1 VKLWHIVAV
10 VGVGIAFGF
19 FEPGRLTYALSPV
32 TLYVLLPALLFEAAW
47 NLNYRAITRQWPA
60 IATLA
65 GPGVV
70 LTILIVAGVLA
81 CERVPLGPAFLTG
94 AILSA
99 TDPIAVVAV
108 FRRIRVPKTLST
120 IIECESLFN
129 DGVAVTAYQI
139 VLAFLAIG
147 RFDATAVG
155 RVTAQST
162 AGVVGG
168 LVLGVAIAFAAA
180 RALRGR
186 SNPML
191 QIAATAAVAYG
202 AYFAAAALSLAGVF
216 ATIAA
221 GIAFRYYERRWIAV
235 YIVNEVETFWSRLA
249 LIANIAVFFLVGAAL
264 RAGELTREPAFIL
277 ATIAAVALSR
287 FAVAGLL
294 LPAGYPRAW
303 FAVIHVAG
311 LRGALCLALALSLP
325 SSLSHRQSIID
336 ATFAVV
342 LYTLTVSS
350 LTISGQVRRTAR

>member
-1 VKLWHIVAV
+1 VKLWHIIAV
-10 VGVGIAFGF
+10 VGAGIAFGF
-19 FEPGRLTYALSPV
+19 AEPGRLTFALSPV

-47 NLNYRAITRQWPA
+47 NLNYRAIARQWAA

-70 LTILIVAGVLA
+70 LTTLIVAGVLA
-81 CERVPLGPAFLTG
+81 SVRVPLASAFLTG

-108 FRRIRVPKTLST
+108 FRRIRVPKSLAT
-120 IIECESLFN
+120 IVECESLFN

-139 VLAFLAIG
+139 VLAFLALG
-147 RFDATAVG
+147 TFDAAAVW
-155 RVTAQST
+155 RVAAQSLG
-162 AGVVGG
+162 GVVGG
-168 LVLGVAIAFAAA
+168 IVFGVAIAFVAA
-180 RALRGR
+180 RVLRRR
-186 SNPML
+186 SNAVL

-202 AYFAAAALSLAGVF
+202 AYFAAGVLSLAGLF

-221 GIAFRYYERRWIAV
+221 GIALRYYEARSITVA
-235 YIVNEVETFWSRLA
+235 IVNDVELFWNRVA

-264 RAGELTREPAFIL
+264 QAGELTRDPTFIL
-277 ATIAAVALSR
+277 ATIGAVAISR
-287 FAVAGLL
+287 FAVAALL

-303 FAVIHVAG
+303 FAVIRVAG

-325 SSLSHRQSIID
+325 PSVPQRQSIID

-342 LYTLTVSS
+342 LYTLVVSS
-350 LTISGQVRRTAR
+350 LTITRLTRRTAR